1 MKLENKHIV
10 ITGATQGI
18 GLEIVKQ
25 LYPQNEITIIARP
38 SKRLDELKTNFER
51 LKILECNLSDNQSV
65 TTTALKLTA
74 NKDKKID
81 LLINNA
87 AIQCTPQF
95 LDPKFNYETIEQ
107 EITVNFIAPCLL
119 IYHCLPA
126 LMQKSATTIIN
137 VNSGLGLV
145 PKTNSAIYCATKGA
159 INIFSQALR
168 SQLEKTNIRVVQIF
182 LPLVNTNMTKGR
194 GVNKLSA
201 KEAAL
206 EIIKGLS
213 NSQNDID
220 IGKVKIL
227 RFINRLMP
235 TLAQKI
241 MKRV

>member
-1 MKLENKHIV
+1 
-10 ITGATQGI
+10 
-18 GLEIVKQ
+18 
-25 LYPQNEITIIARP
+25 
-38 SKRLDELKTNFER
+38 
-51 LKILECNLSDNQSV
+51 
-65 TTTALKLTA
+65 
-74 NKDKKID
+74 
-81 LLINNA
+81 
-87 AIQCTPQF
+87 
-95 LDPKFNYETIEQ
+95 
-107 EITVNFIAPCLL
+107 
-119 IYHCLPA
+119 
-126 LMQKSATTIIN
+126 MQKSATTIIN

>member
-107 EITVNFIAPCLL
+107 EITVNFIAPCL
-119 IYHCLPA
+119 
-126 LMQKSATTIIN
+126 
-137 VNSGLGLV
+137 
-145 PKTNSAIYCATKGA
+145 
-159 INIFSQALR
+159 
-168 SQLEKTNIRVVQIF
+168 
-182 LPLVNTNMTKGR
+182 
-194 GVNKLSA
+194 
-201 KEAAL
+201 
-206 EIIKGLS
+206 
-213 NSQNDID
+213 
-220 IGKVKIL
+220 
-227 RFINRLMP
+227 
-235 TLAQKI
+235 
-241 MKRV
+241 